1 VPVLVLVRTSNN
13 HDEEAAGP
21 EAPATAPVDTAAAVV
36 AAVLSEIPTG
46 SSDLVAAGAVEGG
59 AASRVHVI
67 GLSNG
72 AGGDGR
78 EHIDVAEAGGWLFSA
93 LGLSPAPAQAA
104 AAAAAAVPREQCRR
118 PCRRLVLHRQDQVY
132 IPLLKTC
139 NSGSAVSRAIGQR
152 ESPFFSWLEPS
163 QGYNYEKP
171 DSGPESA

>member
-1 VPVLVLVRTSNN
+1 MVDARAVSAPPSPPPIVEMRVRRSNKMKISKNEN
-13 HDEEAAGP
+13 HYFYLLSAPRQPGGEA
-21 EAPATAPVDTAAAVV
+21 ESAPRPAAA
-36 AAVLSEIPTG
+36 
-46 SSDLVAAGAVEGG
+46 
-59 AASRVHVI
+59 
-67 GLSNG
+67 
-72 AGGDGR
+72 
-78 EHIDVAEAGGWLFSA
+78 
-93 LGLSPAPAQAA
+93 AQA

-171 DSGPESA
+171 DSGPESGKPTPVRENSSPCSPSPVVVLL